1 MMSFATAPPRPALTD
16 VQIEQQK
23 QFTSRVI
30 QKRSSLSISASS
42 GKLVEPVK
50 LRHARFRWLQKN
62 KLRNTVNLGCV
73 GSRRGIADHE
83 RCRSWCL
90 AVVVSV
96 KEVTDGE
103 EGWRR
108 GGRNGGPRR
117 DPRFDLRS
125 GAQPAPSPHVCI
137 NESSVS
143 SSSRRVCE
151 SATCDRK
158 NSDRARTNC
167 GGSDKY
173 RRANSLEVNQRG

>member
-103 EGWRR
+103 EGVAARWSERFVMIHAR
-108 GGRNGGPRR
+108 IFGVAPR
-117 DPRFDLRS
+117 PP
-125 GAQPAPSPHVCI
+125 PAPLRGIAEEASARP
-137 NESSVS
+137 ELSS
-143 SSSRRVCE
+143 
-151 SATCDRK
+151 
-158 NSDRARTNC
+158 
-167 GGSDKY
+167 
-173 RRANSLEVNQRG
+173 LQ

>member
-30 QKRSSLSISASS
+30 QEKIFTVHLREFRKA
-42 GKLVEPVK
+42 VEPVK

-103 EGWRR
+103 EGMAARWSEPGHGRR
-108 GGRNGGPRR
+108 
-117 DPRFDLRS
+117 RS
-125 GAQPAPSPHVCI
+125 GGAEVGTVGLVVIHALIFGVAPSPGPLVCI

-143 SSSRRVCE
+143 SSSRRGVRR
-151 SATCDRK
+151 ATSDGK
-158 NSDRARTNC
+158 NSDRARTN
-167 GGSDKY
+167 
-173 RRANSLEVNQRG
+173 